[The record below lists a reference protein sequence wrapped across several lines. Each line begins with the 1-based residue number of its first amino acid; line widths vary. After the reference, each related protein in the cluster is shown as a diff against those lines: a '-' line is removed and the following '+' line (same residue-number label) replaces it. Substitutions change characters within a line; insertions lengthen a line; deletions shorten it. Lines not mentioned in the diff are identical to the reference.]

1 MDNGVKS
8 VSENIPPYLSPSSS
22 SLFEQCAMKWKF
34 RYVDRLPDP
43 PGESALLGTFAHEVL
58 EFLLQETPE
67 DRTKKRAKELAGV
80 IWPKIENDT
89 DFLALSLDDDEV
101 RNFKWKS
108 WNAIEGL
115 WKLEDPSEVEV
126 QDTERDVQVVLE
138 GVPFRG
144 VVDRVDKEG
153 QSLIVADYKSG
164 KVPKKRFAGDK
175 IRQVLLYA
183 AAIREADGELPS
195 KARLLFLG
203 QETIETEVDDES
215 LEEPLER
222 LQNTWKQLNVA
233 CTSNV
238 FSTTTG
244 PLCAWCP
251 FVTHCPDGE
260 EQVRQL
266 VRNKRVRH
274 DAPALEALSLI

>member
-1 MDNGVKS
+1 MSMSDNQTL
-8 VSENIPPYLSPSSS
+8 ENIPPYLSPSSS

-58 EFLLQETPE
+58 EFLLQETPH
-67 DRTKKRAKELAGV
+67 DRTKERAKELAGV

-115 WKLEDPSEVEV
+115 WKLEEPSEVKV
-126 QDTERDVQVVLE
+126 QDTERDVRVVLE

-144 VVDRVDKEG
+144 VVDRIDKEG
-153 QSLIVADYKSG
+153 QSVIVADYKSG
-164 KVPKKRFAGDK
+164 KVPQKRYAGDK

-203 QETIETEVDDES
+203 QETIETEVTEET
-215 LEEPLER
+215 LEEPLDR
-222 LQNTWKQLNVA
+222 LQNTWKQVNVA
-233 CTSNV
+233 CTSNM

-266 VRNKRVRH
+266 VRTKRVRP
-274 DAPALEALSLI
+274 DAPALKALSLM

>member
-1 MDNGVKS
+1 MDNGVET
-8 VSENIPPYLSPSSS
+8 VSENLPPYLSPSSS
-22 SLFEQCAMKWKF
+22 SLFDQCAMKWKF
-34 RYVDRLPDP
+34 RNVDHLPDP
-43 PGESALLGTFAHEVL
+43 PGEAALLGTFAHEVL
-58 EFLLQETPE
+58 EFLLQELPQK
-67 DRTKKRAKELAGV
+67 RTKERAKELAGV

-89 DFLALSLDDDEV
+89 DFLALALGEDGV

-115 WKLEDPSEVEV
+115 WKLENPSEVDV
-126 QDTERDVQVVLE
+126 QDTERDVRVVLE

-144 VVDRVDKEG
+144 IIDRIDREDHAV
-153 QSLIVADYKSG
+153 IVADYKSG
-164 KVPKKRFAGDK
+164 KAPKKRFAGDK

-203 QETIETEVDDES
+203 QETIETEVSEET
-215 LEEPLER
+215 LIEPLER
-222 LQNTWKQLNVA
+222 LKSTWDQLNVA

-238 FSTTTG
+238 FPTKTG

-260 EQVRQL
+260 EEVRQ
-266 VRNKRVRH
+266 RFRGKRVRH